1 MREKDL
7 PPERESL
14 NKKFDELDKELSVW
28 KEVLQKENAMLEKMI
43 ASFEALEG
51 KIKKK
56 KELKSKKNGTP

>member
-7 PPERESL
+7 PPDRESL

-28 KEVLQKENAMLEKMI
+28 KEALKRENAMLEKMI
-43 ASFEALEG
+43 ASFEALEE

-56 KELKSKKNGTP
+56 KELKSKENGTP